1 MNVSFSQNALA
12 QQITENPLSEQPMT
26 APTNPQNDFERAAQ
40 QARDKVAAER
50 LKKEEE
56 ARKKA
61 EAAAE
66 RARQDE
72 AEAKARRQQYTDLVG
87 RFHQEFVGP
96 LLRSF
101 AQAQRVPSDGPS
113 TESPKPG
120 AAPAHKTVVM
130 LLPANQ
136 PKLTVTISCRLLEP
150 AGITGAFRSK
160 DSVAVQVLAVLE
172 IPVWKRV
179 LGMDHVF
186 NQTTHFVVGDFAGNQ
201 RLTVETWVRQKVTEL
216 SAKTAEVL
224 ARQGS

>member
-1 MNVSFSQNALA
+1 
-12 QQITENPLSEQPMT
+12 MT
-26 APTNPQNDFERAAQ
+26 APNNPQNDFERAAQ

-61 EAAAE
+61 EAAAAKAQQE
-66 RARQDE
+66 EEQAR
-72 AEAKARRQQYTDLVG
+72 ARRQQYIDVVG
-87 RFHQEFVGP
+87 RFHQEFVVP

-101 AQAQRVPSDGPS
+101 AQAQRIPSDGPT
-113 TESPKPG
+113 TEPSKAG
-120 AAPAHKTVVM
+120 AAPGHKTVVVLM
-130 LLPANQ
+130 PPSKPN
-136 PKLTVTISCRLLEP
+136 LTVTVSCQLVEP
-150 AGITGAFRSK
+150 TGLTGVFRSK
-160 DSVAVQVLAVLE
+160 DSVAVQVQEVLE
-172 IPVWKRV
+172 IPAWKRI